1 MYDTLHIA
9 MLSITHITPHSPII
23 HQMQTSLIIIHKLQL
38 FNYFTDCY
46 WFIDTQIALIR
57 HHFQK

>member
-1 MYDTLHIA
+1 
-9 MLSITHITPHSPII
+9 
-23 HQMQTSLIIIHKLQL
+23 MQTSLIIIHKLQL

-46 WFIDTQIALIR
+46 RYVDTQIALIR